1 MEKTDYLMLVQDI
14 CGLKLSGSV
23 GGGYS
28 YDKMELWSVLNGLH
42 CYDIMSDISNKEKSY
57 GTVWSRVD
65 QDELLHSVENMTGYS
80 TYAYSKKSYDECM
93 RTASESIE
101 VMNKKGI
108 LDYSDKRH
116 IDRIISQIAF
126 GLSIKLEKNGMS
138 VICGLEN
145 PGFIKFRLFRMIIQL
160 EIMCILLGKR
170 DN

>member
-126 GLSIKLEKNGMS
+126 GLSIKLEKEWHVSDMWSGEPWFHK
-138 VICGLEN
+138 V
-145 PGFIKFRLFRMIIQL
+145 PFIQDDHTV
-160 EIMCILLGKR
+160 G
-170 DN
+170 DNVYFAREKG